1 MLLEYRKRECVNA
14 EEELRLMIEL
24 LNKKAFGEPGSSR
37 LELQTQDRPDLDGVL
52 VFIVFV
58 QNEYVNIDG
67 KTVVMPLPL
76 TLCWGGGH
84 TIDSACGVVIEK
96 FSASNNMLRRFL
108 PFTAGSLDELKVKA
122 AAYYG

>member
-1 MLLEYRKRECVNA
+1 MNA
-14 EEELRLMIEL
+14 EEELRLMIGR
-24 LNKKAFGEPGSSR
+24 LNKKACGKPDSSK
-37 LELQTQDRPDLDGVL
+37 LELQIQDRPDLDGVL

-84 TIDSACGVVIEK
+84 TIDLACRVIIEK
-96 FSASNNMLRRFL
+96 FSAGNNMLRRFL

-122 AAYYG
+122 VAYYG

>member
-1 MLLEYRKRECVNA
+1 MNA
-14 EEELRLMIEL
+14 EEELRLMIGL
-24 LNKKAFGEPGSSR
+24 LNKKAFGKPDSSK
-37 LELQTQDRPDLDGVL
+37 LELQIQDRPDLDGVL

-84 TIDSACGVVIEK
+84 TIDLACRVVIEK
-96 FSASNNMLRRFL
+96 FSAGNNMLCRFL

-122 AAYYG
+122 VAYYG

>member
-1 MLLEYRKRECVNA
+1 MNA

-24 LNKKAFGEPGSSR
+24 LNKKAFGEPGSPR
-37 LELQTQDRPDLDGVL
+37 LELKTQDRPDLNGVL

-67 KTVVMPLPL
+67 KIVVMSLPL

-84 TIDSACGVVIEK
+84 TIDLACRVVIEK
-96 FSASNNMLRRFL
+96 FSVGNNMLRRFL
-108 PFTAGSLDELKVKA
+108 PFTAGSLDELKVKV

>member
-1 MLLEYRKRECVNA
+1 MNA
-14 EEELRLMIEL
+14 EEELRLIVEF
-24 LNKKAFGEPGSSR
+24 LNKKVFGEPDYSK
-37 LELQTQDRPDLDGVL
+37 LELRTQDCPDLNGVL

-84 TIDSACGVVIEK
+84 TIDSACRAVIEK
-96 FSASNNMLRRFL
+96 FSAGGDILRRFL
-108 PFTAGSLDELKVKA
+108 PFTAGSLDELKIKA
-122 AAYYG
+122 VTYYG

>member
-1 MLLEYRKRECVNA
+1 MNA
-14 EEELRLMIEL
+14 EEELRLMIGL
-24 LNKKAFGEPGSSR
+24 LNKKAFGKPDSSK
-37 LELQTQDRPDLDGVL
+37 LELQIQDRPDLDGVL

-76 TLCWGGGH
+76 TLCWSGGH
-84 TIDSACGVVIEK
+84 TIDSACRAVIEK
-96 FSASNNMLRRFL
+96 FSAGNNMLRRFL